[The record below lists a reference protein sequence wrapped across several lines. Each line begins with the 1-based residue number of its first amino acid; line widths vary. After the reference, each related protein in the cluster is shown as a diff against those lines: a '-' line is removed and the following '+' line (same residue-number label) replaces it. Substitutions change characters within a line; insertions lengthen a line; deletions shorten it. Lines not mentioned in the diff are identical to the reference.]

1 MVTIYNINKVEK
13 KNGAIKFLVELRG
26 LEGDTKPTTI
36 QNGIVENGSSFIEID
51 TGKLFMYDLENET
64 WHEV

>member
-13 KNGAIKFLVELRG
+13 KNGTIKFLVELRG
-26 LEGDTKPTTI
+26 LADDSKPTTI
-36 QNGIVENGSSFIEID
+36 QNGIIENGSSFIEID
-51 TGKLFMYDLENET
+51 TGKLYMYDLENTE

>member
-13 KNGAIKFLVELRG
+13 KNGTIKFLVELRG
-26 LEGDTKPTTI
+26 LEDDTKPTTI
-36 QNGIVENGSSFIEID
+36 QNGIIENGSSFIEID